1 MNSLQPYQPEMA
13 QSEFYGDKH
22 IIIFLRK
29 DSIIQVQIA
38 DNLDIDEE
46 DAEMILEIIKE
57 LLAGKKLP
65 VLAIYEKFNTFTE
78 EAMQLVAQHDLTLAD
93 AFVINNSYVLTAFAN
108 YYLHYSKPNRP
119 TKIFEN
125 PETALEWLKTL

>member
-13 QSEFYGDKH
+13 FSEFYGDKH
-22 IIIFLRK
+22 ILIFLRK
-29 DSIIQVQIA
+29 DNILQVQIA
-38 DNLDIDEE
+38 DNIDIDEE
-46 DAEMILEIIKE
+46 DVDMILETLKD
-57 LLAGKKLP
+57 LSAGRKLP
-65 VLAIYEKFNTFTE
+65 VLAIFEQFNTFTE

-108 YYLHYSKPNRP
+108 YYLHYSKPARP

-125 PETALEWLKTL
+125 PIDAIDWLKTI